1 MGDDYAMPIMQLY
14 NACLF
19 PWNYIEP
26 IKQSFFKSYFSKGKF
41 MPQVLTVPAKI
52 VLPVLLQNKAIKNPF
67 NWSKILILD

>member
-1 MGDDYAMPIMQLY
+1 MGDDYAMPIMQLH
-14 NACLF
+14 NACFF

-52 VLPVLLQNKAIKNPF
+52 LPLVQCYCKIKLLKTL
-67 NWSKILILD
+67 LIEVKY